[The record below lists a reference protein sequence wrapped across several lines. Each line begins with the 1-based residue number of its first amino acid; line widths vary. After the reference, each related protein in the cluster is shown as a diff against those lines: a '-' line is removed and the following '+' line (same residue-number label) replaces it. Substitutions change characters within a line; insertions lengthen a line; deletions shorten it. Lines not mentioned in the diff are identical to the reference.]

1 MDTSEYKE
9 RTRDKT
15 SKVRRQ
21 DEGSYVKK
29 AEDQMEAAELARKF
43 SFVEADDSGFL
54 YRVGDLV
61 SVNDGWNEAAA
72 EDARVIHGVVVD
84 RAHSEASA
92 DMSKPLP
99 FEMYK
104 VVRLDDTSHWRD
116 WYTELDLDIVSSAAE
131 DTKKE

>member
-9 RTRDKT
+9 RTRDKAN
-15 SKVRRQ
+15 KVRSQ

-43 SFVEADDSGFL
+43 SFVESDDSEFL

-61 SVNDGWNEAAA
+61 SINDGWNEAAA
-72 EDARVIHGVVVD
+72 EHMPVIQGVVVD
-84 RAHSEASA
+84 RKKSEATKG
-92 DMSKPLP
+92 MSM
-99 FEMYK
+99 EMYK
-104 VVRLDDTSHWRD
+104 VCLLINGTIREGD
-116 WYTELDLDIVSSAAE
+116 WYTELDLDIVSSASE